1 MQVCYGVAMTSFRTI
16 IKRSIEQGI
25 ELTILRIKKR
35 HSLRACL
42 ILLSLCCSQPALA
55 MPDWFEYDWRLRKQ
69 HDDIQVLTAKV
80 PGSPFL
86 AVKSTM
92 VVNSSMPQLLNL
104 ALDTDT
110 FPLWVRYCVVARV
123 LHRESETEFVQY
135 TVSKPPWP
143 LRKRDVV
150 MLVNV
155 QHQESGQVIVTGR
168 AVESF
173 LPEQPKHLR
182 VKQINATWYFTPIL
196 NDSAAESGQAQI
208 KIEHFLHAD
217 PAGVV
222 PPWLSNKLMLDTPI
236 KTLMNMRQQLQQK
249 TIAE

>member
-1 MQVCYGVAMTSFRTI
+1 MTSLHTI
-16 IKRSIEQGI
+16 IALAAFK
-25 ELTILRIKKR
+25 IKKP
-35 HSLRACL
+35 SLLRGCL
-42 ILLSLCCSQPALA
+42 ILLCLCCSQSVLA

-69 HDDIQVLTAKV
+69 HNGIQVLTAKV
-80 PGSPFL
+80 PDSPFL

-92 VVNSSMPQLLNL
+92 TVDSTMPKLLNL

-110 FPLWVRYCVVARV
+110 FPSWVRYCVAAQV
-123 LHRESETEFVQY
+123 LHRASETEFVQY

-155 QHQESGQVIVTGR
+155 HHQESGQVIVTGR
-168 AVESF
+168 AVDMF

-182 VKQINATWYFTPIL
+182 VKYINATWYFTPVL
-196 NDSAAESGQAQI
+196 SEAGQAKI

-236 KTLMNMRQQLQQK
+236 KTLLNMRQQLQSE
-249 TIAE
+249 TVVE

>member
-1 MQVCYGVAMTSFRTI
+1 MKSVRIAITLLMI
-16 IKRSIEQGI
+16 
-25 ELTILRIKKR
+25 RIKNNPL
-35 HSLRACL
+35 LRWGL
-42 ILLSLCCSQPALA
+42 FLSLCCSHSALA

-69 HDDIQVLTAKV
+69 HDGIQVLTAKV
-80 PGSPFL
+80 PDSPFL

-92 VVNSSMPQLLNL
+92 IVNSMMPSLLSL

-110 FPLWVRYCVVARV
+110 FPSWVRYCVAARV

-143 LRKRDVV
+143 LRQRDVV

-155 QHQESGQVIVTGR
+155 RHQENGQVVVVGQ
-168 AVESF
+168 AVDEW

-182 VKQINATWYFTPIL
+182 VKYINATWYFTPIL
-196 NDSAAESGQAQI
+196 NDSAAESGQTQI

-236 KTLMNMRQQLQQK
+236 KTLMKMRENLQPK
-249 TIAE
+249 VDIE